1 VDQHLAHFAHRISPF
16 AQSRFNRRFDQSFY
30 RLKPTLSEEI
40 AMNTEAFLTAP
51 FVVQLHVFSAVGALL
66 LGSIQMFAPKGNLP
80 HRTMGILFVLLMAS
94 AAISAIFIRQING
107 GNFSFVH
114 IFVPLTIIGVFR
126 LVLSARRGDR
136 TGHRGQVMGLFYGAL
151 IMPGLL
157 SFIPGRLMYNVFM
170 GG

>member
-1 VDQHLAHFAHRISPF
+1 
-16 AQSRFNRRFDQSFY
+16 
-30 RLKPTLSEEI
+30 
-40 AMNTEAFLTAP
+40 MNTEAFLTAP

-66 LGSIQMFAPKGNLP
+66 IGSIQMFAPKGNLP
-80 HRTMGILFVLLMAS
+80 HRTMGIVFVLLMAS

-114 IFVPLTIIGVFR
+114 IFVPLTIIGIYQV
-126 LVLSARRGDR
+126 VLSARRGDR
-136 TGHRGQVMGLFYGAL
+136 ARHRGHVLGLFYGAL
-151 IMPGLL
+151 IIPGLL